1 MRQGLWLAGLTDT
14 PLASKITGN
23 EGALKASVAMHPLG
37 KIGHLPV
44 YLYVL
49 SASLCVWKSARLYLA
64 GS

>member
-1 MRQGLWLAGLTDT
+1 VRQGVWLPGLTDT

-37 KIGHLPV
+37 KIGCLPV

-49 SASLCVWKSARLYLA
+49 SVSVCVWRSVRLYLA